1 MIQPD
6 STVDL
11 SLQSKNRPGA
21 LIIAQLELKLDL
33 NQGIRCQD
41 PKEWK
46 QGPLLFSWYSDEM
59 HWRFK
64 RVSRFP
70 PNLSKAQR
78 LITDIAPDTLDK
90 SPAKRR
96 WGCIRTRKVW
106 TPSCSEPLG
115 LLFVEATQNQY
126 SNTVLDIYSQ
136 GNIVSID
143 RIGHVGLWY
152 LVIYYIYT
160 DMLYDCRVFRFFPIL
175 KHCLDTQNNGLTVEG
190 GIQNVAKQQVIIF
203 RVRVELWGCTG
214 LCKAECSRKLVIP
227 RLSFLDAV
235 AIK

>member
-152 LVIYYIYT
+152 LVIYYIYWYAVW
-160 DMLYDCRVFRFFPIL
+160 LQSLSVLSYFEALFR
-175 KHCLDTQNNGLTVEG
+175 HS
-190 GIQNVAKQQVIIF
+190 KQWPHSG
-203 RVRVELWGCTG
+203 RGDPKC
-214 LCKAECSRKLVIP
+214 CKAASHH
-227 RLSFLDAV
+227 F
-235 AIK
+235 